1 MKKLKSISEHDIVQ
15 AAWLYYSDLLA
26 KEKEK
31 AEESEQIL
39 GRKAYLYEEK
49 VKKYAAIEEELHA
62 LLVALE
68 GKEK

>member
-31 AEESEQIL
+31 AEESEQL
-39 GRKAYLYEEK
+39 MGKKAFIYDER
-49 VKKYAAIEEELHA
+49 VKKYTAIEEELHA
-62 LLVALE
+62 LVVALE
-68 GKEK
+68 TKA

>member
-31 AEESEQIL
+31 AKESEQL
-39 GRKAYLYEEK
+39 MGKKAFIYDER
-49 VKKYAAIEEELHA
+49 VKKYTAIEEELHA
-62 LLVALE
+62 LVVALE
-68 GKEK
+68 TKA